1 MSHEPSA
8 ISIAADTFALQS
20 ELDALAA
27 DVLACRACVQAG
39 LLQQANP
46 IRPGIIA
53 EPRILLIGQAPGPVT
68 DRKGYHF
75 AGPAGRFLEQ
85 WLDRAGFPPGYF
97 REHVYLS
104 SLTRCFPGKSPAG
117 NGDRPPS
124 RAEIALCRPFL
135 EREFASLRPRVVL
148 LVGKMAIDAFLG
160 KQPLTATVGQVF
172 ERDQRSYVPL
182 PHASG
187 VSRWL
192 NSPANRVLLDRALAE
207 LSRLRQELAL

>member
-1 MSHEPSA
+1 M
-8 ISIAADTFALQS
+8 
-20 ELDALAA
+20 
-27 DVLACRACVQAG
+27 V
-39 LLQQANP
+39 
-46 IRPGIIA
+46 
-53 EPRILLIGQAPGPVT
+53 LIGQAPGPVT

-75 AGPAGRFLEQ
+75 AGPAGTFLSL

-97 REHVYLS
+97 REHVYLT

-124 RAEIALCRPFL
+124 RGEIALCAGYL
-135 EREFASLRPRVVL
+135 ERELELIQPKVVL

-160 KQPLTATVGQVF
+160 KKPLVDSVGQVF
-172 ERDQRSYVPL
+172 ERDGRYLVPL

-192 NSPANRVLLDRALAE
+192 NDAANRALLDEALHA
-207 LSRLRQELAL
+207 LSRLRIELSL